1 MKRFIIVF
9 LALVVTIPEVVAQ
22 SFYSIRR
29 ERDVI
34 ATIGSGTSTYFGELK
49 NPSENFAET
58 KININIG
65 LQYYFNNRV
74 SGRAE
79 LTWFQLAG
87 DDAKANDGSR
97 VRRNLSFTANNL
109 ELSATGAVNLF
120 PMGQRFYQRP
130 NINFYGFAG
139 VALLYINPKAELDG
153 KKYALQPLQTEDV
166 KYSRFQFAIPYGIG
180 ARLKVGPFVNVA
192 LEGGWRL
199 TFTDYLDDVSTVH
212 PDKSS
217 WTDPVRIALSDRRQ
231 EGNSD
236 LSPYAP
242 DTQRGNPDKNDQ
254 YFLLK
259 IKAEIYLPSGIF
271 GTNSQR
277 KLYNRKRRSIYRRR

>member
-1 MKRFIIVF
+1 MKRVIIVF
-9 LALVVTIPEVVAQ
+9 LALVITLPEVLAQ

-34 ATIGSGTSTYFGELK
+34 ATFGGGTSTYYGELA
-49 NPSENFAET
+49 NPGDYIDAKPTFNV
-58 KININIG
+58 G
-65 LQYYFNNRV
+65 LQYYFTNRI

-87 DDAKANDGSR
+87 DDAKADDQSR
-97 VRRNLSFTANNL
+97 VNRNLSFSSNNL

-130 NINFYGFAG
+130 PINFYGFAG
-139 VALLYINPKAELDG
+139 VGLVYINPKAEYEG

-166 KYSRFQFAIPYGIG
+166 KYSRVQFVVPYGIG
-180 ARLKVGPFVNVA
+180 ARLKAGPFVNIA
-192 LEGGWRL
+192 IEGGWRF
-199 TFTDYLDDVSTVH
+199 TFTDYLDDVSTIH

-217 WTDPVRIALSDRRQ
+217 WTDPIRIALSDRRQ
-231 EGNSD
+231 EGDQD
-236 LSPYAP
+236 LDPYAP
-242 DTQRGNPDKNDQ
+242 GTQRGNPDKNDQ
-254 YFLLK
+254 YFLLTAK
-259 IKAEIYLPSGIF
+259 IEVYLPSGVF

-277 KLYNRKRRSIYRRR
+277 KLYNRKRKAIYRRR